1 MKCVLVCVV
10 AVASCVT
17 ASVSLSS
24 QSSAGDKQPAEKNNR
39 SDREAVGA
47 LLSVLIEK
55 ALEEGL
61 QEFCEE
67 LGARTSMERALVMQ
81 VLDRD
86 SGPDEKGLILTIS
99 LIQAA
104 GAEVPASTRSARFN
118 ASCLVVFTKCSTA
131 SVAKTTA
138 VVSYAEFGKGQVN
151 GVLEKFAY
159 DAKGGWQ
166 GIKSPKTRTATRQC
180 TDPAPACRKSLD

>member
-1 MKCVLVCVV
+1 MKEMKCVLVCVV

-17 ASVSLSS
+17 AAVSLSR
-24 QSSAGDKQPAEKNNR
+24 QSSAGDKKPAEKNKL
-39 SDREAVGA
+39 SDREAAGVMFSAFMEIA
-47 LLSVLIEK
+47 LK
-55 ALEEGL
+55 EGL
-61 QEFCEE
+61 NEFCDV
-67 LGARTSMERALVMQ
+67 LGARASMERALVMQ
-81 VLDRD
+81 ALSRD
-86 SGPDEKGLILTIS
+86 SGPDEKGAIITIS

-138 VVSYAEFGKGQVN
+138 FVSYAEFGKGKVN

-166 GIKSPKTRTATRQC
+166 GIK
-180 TDPAPACRKSLD
+180 